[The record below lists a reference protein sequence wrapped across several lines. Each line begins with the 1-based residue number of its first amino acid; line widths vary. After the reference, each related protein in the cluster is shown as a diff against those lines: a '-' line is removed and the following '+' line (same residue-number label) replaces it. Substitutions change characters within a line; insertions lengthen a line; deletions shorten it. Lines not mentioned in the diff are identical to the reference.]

1 MIFGSLESLFS
12 TRHQIYLSDSGSS
25 MNDTSFKVG
34 ITKTFPCSYL
44 PEHEERLLIAVD
56 ERLQNSQSYSLLM
69 SEGFR
74 RSGDQSY
81 RPHCPHCNACKS
93 IRILVDAFAPSK
105 SQKRSQKR
113 NGHFII
119 KYSNELKDSYYP
131 LYELYINNF
140 HQDGSMYPA
149 NYQQFQSFL
158 TSKLSKQLFIETWHQ
173 VDNEE
178 KLICV
183 AVTDVLSNA
192 LSAVYT
198 FYHSDYKANGL
209 GVFSILTQIE
219 HSKQLGLPYLYLGYQ
234 IEACA
239 KMNYKNRYF
248 PHEFFESRQW
258 ILVEKKPVS
267 TKTSQKQL

>member
-1 MIFGSLESLFS
+1 
-12 TRHQIYLSDSGSS
+12 

-34 ITKTFPCSYL
+34 ITQTFPCSYL
-44 PEHEERLLIAVD
+44 PEQEERLLVAVD

-81 RPHCPHCNACKS
+81 RPHCPHCNACQS
-93 IRILVDAFAPSK
+93 IRVLVDKFQPSK

-113 NGHFII
+113 NNPFII
-119 KYSNELKDSYYP
+119 KYSSELKSSYYP
-131 LYELYINNF
+131 LYELYINNC

-149 NYQQFQSFL
+149 NFQQFQSFL

-173 VDNEE
+173 ENGEE

-183 AVTDVLSNA
+183 AVTDVLTNG

-198 FYHSDYKANGL
+198 FYHVDYKAHGL
-209 GVFSILTQIE
+209 GVFSILTQIDYCQ
-219 HSKQLGLPYLYLGYQ
+219 QLALPYLYLGYQ
-234 IEACA
+234 INECT

-248 PHEFFESRQW
+248 PYEKFVNGQW
-258 ILVEKKPVS
+258 LLTEKNAPSLNS
-267 TKTSQKQL
+267 TNNSK